1 MEHKLDHDVLHL
13 SIRRDV
19 LSTGVR
25 ELFEK
30 FRSIQNDPQVREQ
43 SWNCLELD
51 LTGAKMIDSM
61 GLNFVVQILK
71 WAKERN
77 AKAKI
82 RIHDKNLDRL
92 LRFTRMNEHAEVV
105 CA

>member
-1 MEHKLDHDVLHL
+1 MEHRIQHDVLYVA
-13 SIRRDV
+13 IRQDV

-25 ELFEK
+25 DLFDK
-30 FRSIQNDPQVREQ
+30 LHALQKDPQVQQ
-43 SWNCLELD
+43 SSWRTLELD
-51 LTGAKMIDSM
+51 LTGTKMIDSM
-61 GLNFVVQILK
+61 GLNFIVQILK
-71 WAKERN
+71 LAKERD

-82 RIHDKNLDRL
+82 LIQDKNLDRL

>member
-1 MEHKLDHDVLHL
+1 MEHRLEHDVLHL
-13 SIRRDV
+13 AIRRDV

-25 ELFEK
+25 ELFDK
-30 FRSIQNDPQVREQ
+30 LHALQKDPQVQQ
-43 SWNCLELD
+43 SSWRMLELD

-61 GLNFVVQILK
+61 GLNFVVHILK

-82 RIHDKNLDRL
+82 VIQDKNLDRL

>member
-1 MEHKLDHDVLHL
+1 MEYRLHEDVLYIT
-13 SIRRDV
+13 IRRDI

-25 ELFEK
+25 GLFEQLAALQK
-30 FRSIQNDPQVREQ
+30 DPNVERS
-43 SWNCLELD
+43 SWRSLELD

-61 GLNFVVQILK
+61 GLNFLVHVVK
-71 WAKERN
+71 WSEERK

-82 RIHDKNLDRL
+82 VIRDKNLDRL